1 MEKILIL
8 DFGSQYTQLIA
19 RRVRELN
26 VYCEI
31 HPFNKIP
38 AIDASVRGVIL
49 SGSPFSVRDAQAP
62 TPDLSAIKGKL
73 PLLGVCYGAQFLA
86 SAFGGEVQPA
96 PSREYGRAMLT
107 VGDASDALMRGLPAR
122 TQVWMSHGDTITRVP
137 DNYELIASTE
147 DVRVAAFH
155 VGGEQTWGIQ
165 FHPEVYHSTDGT
177 QLLKNFVVDIC
188 GCGQSWTSEGF
199 VEATVRELREK
210 LGDDKVVLA
219 LSGGVDSSVA
229 AWLLKEQGHEVVGL
243 FMINWHDTTGTLEG
257 DCPWHDDRVFAEL
270 VARKLDIELH
280 VVDLSADYRTRV
292 VDYMFAEYERG
303 RTPNPDVLCN
313 REIKF
318 DVFLREALKLGADY
332 VATGHYCRKAEETL
346 PDGRTIHKLLAGSD
360 PNKDQSYFLCQL
372 SQEQLSRALFP
383 VGGLLKPEVRRIAE
397 EQGLAT
403 AKRKDS
409 QGICFVG
416 KVDLPTFL
424 QQKLAPKKGNIHEIL
439 PAWPKYV
446 REEVPAEGEPTTGQ
460 LAALAEP
467 WHYTVR
473 DGKKIGEHNGAHYY
487 TIGQRKGLG
496 IGGRRESLFILAT
509 DTVQNVI
516 WVGEGDAHP
525 GLWRPALHIAPGEIH
540 WVNPARE
547 LTAGQ
552 SARFSVRIRYR
563 QPLQGAR
570 LFVRD
575 EGAYLVFDRPQR
587 GITPGQFAAWYDG
600 DQLVGSGVIE
610 G

>member
-1 MEKILIL
+1 M
-8 DFGSQYTQLIA
+8 A
-19 RRVRELN
+19 RV
-26 VYCEI
+26 
-31 HPFNKIP
+31 
-38 AIDASVRGVIL
+38 VI
-49 SGSPFSVRDAQAP
+49 G
-62 TPDLSAIKGKL
+62 
-73 PLLGVCYGAQFLA
+73 
-86 SAFGGEVQPA
+86 
-96 PSREYGRAMLT
+96 
-107 VGDASDALMRGLPAR
+107 
-122 TQVWMSHGDTITRVP
+122 
-137 DNYELIASTE
+137 
-147 DVRVAAFH
+147 
-155 VGGEQTWGIQ
+155 
-165 FHPEVYHSTDGT
+165 
-177 QLLKNFVVDIC
+177 
-188 GCGQSWTSEGF
+188 
-199 VEATVRELREK
+199 
-210 LGDDKVVLA
+210 

-229 AWLLKEQGHEVVGL
+229 AWLLKQQGHEVIGL

-257 DCPWHDDRVFAEL
+257 DCPWHDDRLFAEL
-270 VARKLDIELH
+270 VAKKLDIPLH

-332 VATGHYCRKAEETL
+332 VATGHYCRKEEEQL
-346 PDGRTIHKLLAGSD
+346 PDGRVIYKLLAGSD

-383 VGGLLKPEVRRIAE
+383 VGGLLKPEVRRIAA

-416 KVDLPTFL
+416 KVDLPVFL
-424 QQKLAPKKGNIHEIL
+424 QQKLASKRGNVHEIL
-439 PAWPKYV
+439 PSWPKYA
-446 REEVPAEGEPTTGQ
+446 RKTAVPAPGEEPSDEV

-473 DGKKIGEHNGAHYY
+473 DGKKIGEHNGAHFY

-496 IGGRRESLFILAT
+496 IGGRKESLFILAT

-516 WVGEGDAHP
+516 YVGEGDAHP
-525 GLWRPALHIAPGEIH
+525 GLWRQALRILPGDIH
-540 WVNPARE
+540 WVNPTRAME
-547 LTAGQ
+547 VGE

-570 LFVRD
+570 LFIRREGDYLLFD
-575 EGAYLVFDRPQR
+575 EPQR

-600 DQLVGSGVIE
+600 DELVGSGVIE
-610 G
+610 A